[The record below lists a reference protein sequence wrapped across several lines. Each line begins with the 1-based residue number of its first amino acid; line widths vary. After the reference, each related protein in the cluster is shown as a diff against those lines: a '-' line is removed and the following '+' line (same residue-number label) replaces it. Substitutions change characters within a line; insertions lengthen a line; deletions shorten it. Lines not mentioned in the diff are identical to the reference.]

1 MPFCE
6 RMCTFCGC
14 NKRITV
20 NHSVE
25 IPYIDTLLAE
35 WKIYIDHL
43 PEKPRIRELHLG
55 GGTPTFF
62 APTNLTR
69 LIQGI
74 LETATT
80 TKDFEFSLEAHPNVT
95 SLEHL
100 ETLRKNGFTRIS
112 FGVQDFNP
120 EIQKVINRH
129 QTYGQT
135 ALLTE
140 HSRKIGFESINFDFV
155 YGLPL
160 QDLNCL
166 KENMKKVAVLKPE
179 RIALY
184 SYAHVPWKSPG
195 QRGFSDKDLPRN
207 EEKRALYEAGKK
219 DLEDL
224 GYFEIGMDHF
234 ALPGDALYE
243 AMINKSLHRNFM
255 GYTPGYTKL
264 MIGLGVSSISDS
276 WDLFMQNNKVFEDYV
291 AQIETGRLPILKGHF
306 LTEEEKIIRKHILN
320 IMCHF
325 ETDWSQPETRFE
337 SFDQGL
343 YRLHE
348 LENDGL
354 VEVVGS
360 GLQVT
365 EPGRPFVR
373 NICMAIDPYLW
384 EKQPGMRLF
393 SETV

>member
-1 MPFCE
+1 
-6 RMCTFCGC
+6 
-14 NKRITV
+14 
-20 NHSVE
+20 
-25 IPYIDTLLAE
+25 
-35 WKIYIDHL
+35 
-43 PEKPRIRELHLG
+43 
-55 GGTPTFF
+55 
-62 APTNLTR
+62 
-69 LIQGI
+69 
-74 LETATT
+74 
-80 TKDFEFSLEAHPNVT
+80 
-95 SLEHL
+95 
-100 ETLRKNGFTRIS
+100 
-112 FGVQDFNP
+112 
-120 EIQKVINRH
+120 
-129 QTYGQT
+129 
-135 ALLTE
+135 
-140 HSRKIGFESINFDFV
+140 
-155 YGLPL
+155 
-160 QDLNCL
+160 
-166 KENMKKVAVLKPE
+166 
-179 RIALY
+179 
-184 SYAHVPWKSPG
+184 
-195 QRGFSDKDLPRN
+195 
-207 EEKRALYEAGKK
+207 
-219 DLEDL
+219 
-224 GYFEIGMDHF
+224 
-234 ALPGDALYE
+234 
-243 AMINKSLHRNFM
+243 
-255 GYTPGYTKL
+255 